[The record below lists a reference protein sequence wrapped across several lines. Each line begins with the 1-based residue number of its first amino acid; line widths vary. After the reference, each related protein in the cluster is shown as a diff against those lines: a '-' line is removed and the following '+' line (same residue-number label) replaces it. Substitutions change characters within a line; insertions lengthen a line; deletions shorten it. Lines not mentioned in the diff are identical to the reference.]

1 MTPTMGLIFELSWGP
16 WSGFQRRVGN
26 RRVERP
32 YLGDAQRLQR
42 PGLGQRSGWR
52 TPASPGELR
61 HRPGAHT
68 VSVGGPPRPRSRYV
82 SRRLNPSGVQIID
95 LRDPTKANLLY
106 TWWID
111 DPDLHRGG
119 GMDNK
124 YFKLRN
130 RYYDVQSFQ
139 FQAGTPDAEVGAIVF
154 DVSGLPDTT
163 TIREIGRIR
172 EPASPGGFHNIF
184 AYRHSDGRALLF
196 ATVSGAHANVYDME
210 RFVGGDHN
218 GALIARI
225 PNPNPDSRIALGY
238 HDFYVGYDPATR
250 QDKFYGAGLTAYL
263 VYDVTRPE
271 EPELLT
277 TITGVAGLDLAHTF
291 TPTPD
296 GRYVIA
302 EMEYQYAPLRIFDLK
317 PGLDGEVQTIS
328 RPIGAWTA
336 DWKGLP
342 HNHEVRWPY
351 VFVSHYEDGLQIFDM
366 MDPTKPYTVG
376 YYDSYDGPTKIGA
389 CGDSICN
396 GAFGVDVRNADG
408 LIVISDMTT
417 GFWSFKMD
425 GFDGWNGH
433 QWGMPNVS
441 SAQDWDNGPDGA
453 PAPARV
459 SRR

>member
-1 MTPTMGLIFELSWGP
+1 MPNVSSAPDWDNGP
-16 WSGFQRRVGN
+16 AGA
-26 RRVERP
+26 RP
-32 YLGDAQRLQR
+32 
-42 PGLGQRSGWR
+42 
-52 TPASPGELR
+52 PAPGELR

-291 TPTPD
+291 TPNARRSVCDRGDGIPVRSASHLRPEARLGRRGADHLETDRCLD
-296 GRYVIA
+296 GRL
-302 EMEYQYAPLRIFDLK
+302 EGTP
-317 PGLDGEVQTIS
+317 
-328 RPIGAWTA
+328 
-336 DWKGLP
+336 
-342 HNHEVRWPY
+342 
-351 VFVSHYEDGLQIFDM
+351 
-366 MDPTKPYTVG
+366 
-376 YYDSYDGPTKIGA
+376 
-389 CGDSICN
+389 
-396 GAFGVDVRNADG
+396 
-408 LIVISDMTT
+408 
-417 GFWSFKMD
+417 
-425 GFDGWNGH
+425 
-433 QWGMPNVS
+433 
-441 SAQDWDNGPDGA
+441 AQP
-453 PAPARV
+453 
-459 SRR
+459 

>member
-1 MTPTMGLIFELSWGP
+1 MPRRGAQTSTLTVLSALAINAPGTVSMAQHPPGTQGSTNVHIVSHIPLGGPLKVADIEIEQELS
-16 WSGFQRRVGN
+16 
-26 RRVERP
+26 RP
-32 YLGDAQRLQR
+32 YA
-42 PGLGQRSGWR
+42 
-52 TPASPGELR
+52 
-61 HRPGAHT
+61 
-68 VSVGGPPRPRSRYV
+68 YV

-196 ATVSGAHANVYDME
+196 ATVSGAHTNVYDME

-225 PNPNPDSRIALGY
+225 PNPNPDSRITLGY

-302 EMEYQYAPLRIFDLK
+302 EMEY
-317 PGLDGEVQTIS
+317 
-328 RPIGAWTA
+328 
-336 DWKGLP
+336 
-342 HNHEVRWPY
+342 
-351 VFVSHYEDGLQIFDM
+351 
-366 MDPTKPYTVG
+366 
-376 YYDSYDGPTKIGA
+376 
-389 CGDSICN
+389 
-396 GAFGVDVRNADG
+396 
-408 LIVISDMTT
+408 
-417 GFWSFKMD
+417 
-425 GFDGWNGH
+425 
-433 QWGMPNVS
+433 
-441 SAQDWDNGPDGA
+441 
-453 PAPARV
+453 
-459 SRR
+459 